1 MRKAKLW
8 GLLGMLFVSE
18 LQAAAGQAEEKKILT
33 EGETLN
39 YHCVYT
45 RKHSQ
50 SQKAWQRV
58 MDGGKAETLAFTE
71 KTSKNSQ
78 ELGGRYFLEDN
89 TTQGAVHVRMTNVQ
103 VSDSG
108 LYRCVIYPILS
119 NPEVLESLRLV
130 VTKGPSDSPSP
141 DKNPPRD
148 KAQTTTFPPATKAP
162 VTQPPPKSTAGVSR
176 PGLEVNPTHVT
187 DVTRISVFSIVIP
200 VACAL
205 VTKSLVLTVLFAVTQ
220 KSFGS

>member
-130 VTKGPSDSPSP
+130 VTKGPSASTSR

-148 KAQTTTFPPATKAP
+148 KAQTPTFPPATKAP

-176 PGLEVNPTHVT
+176 PGLEVNPTNVT